1 MHPHTTWMHTCIVST
16 GPLEPYTYPPTRH
29 VCVGKCTTY
38 THVHMHV
45 CTLTLQVHVRTHIHI
60 SAHGPQ
66 HMRTMALRVHTK
78 GTHMDVS
85 PHMTQIHR
93 AHTQAPLTMQSMRAG
108 RQERVHTQACAPSQA
123 LAASP
128 ARPPVIAPS
137 PGVWQIALAGRGR
150 PPLINPS
157 FPRAPRA
164 GARNCGPAG
173 PSPAQARN
181 QKADFRAGHL
191 FAGLRLFP
199 PLCFISARR

>member
-1 MHPHTTWMHTCIVST
+1 MRGQMHHICTRARASLHTHTAATRKHTHSHRCTPHPMHTDHCIRAQWDY
-16 GPLEPYTYPPTRH
+16 EYTQMA
-29 VCVGKCTTY
+29 
-38 THVHMHV
+38 HMY
-45 CTLTLQVHVRTHIHI
+45 
-60 SAHGPQ
+60 
-66 HMRTMALRVHTK
+66 
-78 GTHMDVS
+78 VS

-93 AHTQAPLTMQSMRAG
+93 AHTHAPLTMQSMRAG
-108 RQERVHTQACAPSQA
+108 RQVRVHTQGCAPSQA

-128 ARPPVIAPS
+128 AGPPVIAPS
-137 PGVWQIALAGRGR
+137 PGVWQIALAGRRR

-157 FPRAPRA
+157 FSRAPSA

>member
-1 MHPHTTWMHTCIVST
+1 MCGQMHHICTRARACLHTHTAGTRKHTHSHRCTHHVTCTRTTAYAHNGTTST
-16 GPLEPYTYPPTRH
+16 HKWNTY
-29 VCVGKCTTY
+29 VCVTTHDTNASCTY
-38 THVHMHV
+38 TS
-45 CTLTLQVHVRTHIHI
+45 TL
-60 SAHGPQ
+60 
-66 HMRTMALRVHTK
+66 
-78 GTHMDVS
+78 
-85 PHMTQIHR
+85 
-93 AHTQAPLTMQSMRAG
+93 LTMQSMRAG
-108 RQERVHTQACAPSQA
+108 RQVRVHTPACAPSQA

-128 ARPPVIAPS
+128 AGPPVIAPS
-137 PGVWQIALAGRGR
+137 PGVWQIALAGRRR

-157 FPRAPRA
+157 FSRAPSA